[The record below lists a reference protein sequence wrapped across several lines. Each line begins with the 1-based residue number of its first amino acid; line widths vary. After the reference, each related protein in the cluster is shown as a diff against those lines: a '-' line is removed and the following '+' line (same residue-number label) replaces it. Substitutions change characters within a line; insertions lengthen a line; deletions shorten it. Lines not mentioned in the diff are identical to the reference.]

1 MTLERFW
8 TRQHQTMPKGK
19 SKPRQP
25 TDNTATE
32 LAQHG
37 GERDED
43 DEEAEL
49 EPGLAKALELMTNK
63 LMTAINDKLEPLA
76 KTVLSHTTELK
87 RANDRLD
94 EAEARV
100 LQLET
105 ANEPYA
111 ERIVALERKVESL
124 HDHVDELENRG
135 RRKNIRIF
143 NLPENIE
150 GGNALDFF
158 ENWLPD
164 FLGMDTKRGRVKLE
178 RAHRSLMPKPGSDQR
193 PRPIIIRFHAFPD
206 KQRAMAAVRR
216 KAAGGDITL
225 EERKISF
232 YHDLSAAVLRKRK
245 EFYEAK
251 QRLRQIGADYS
262 MLFPAKLQVS
272 LNGTKK
278 TFLSPTEALAFAA
291 SAVRRE

>member
-1 MTLERFW
+1 
-8 TRQHQTMPKGK
+8 MPKGK

-49 EPGLAKALELMTNK
+49 EPGLAKALDLMTNK

-105 ANEPYA
+105 ANEPHA
-111 ERIVALERKVESL
+111 ERIVALERQVESL
-124 HDHVDELENRG
+124 HDHIDELENRG
-135 RRKNIRIF
+135 GGKISASSTCPRILRGEMLWTFLKTGYRIF
-143 NLPENIE
+143 
-150 GGNALDFF
+150 
-158 ENWLPD
+158 
-164 FLGMDTKRGRVKLE
+164 
-178 RAHRSLMPKPGSDQR
+178 
-193 PRPIIIRFHAFPD
+193 
-206 KQRAMAAVRR
+206 
-216 KAAGGDITL
+216 
-225 EERKISF
+225 
-232 YHDLSAAVLRKRK
+232 SAWILK
-245 EFYEAK
+245 
-251 QRLRQIGADYS
+251 GA
-262 MLFPAKLQVS
+262 
-272 LNGTKK
+272 
-278 TFLSPTEALAFAA
+278 E
-291 SAVRRE
+291 